1 LHEGDPVRKLPMP
14 LPNSSALR
22 LLALDAFVKVS
33 AMRASQVRGRVV
45 ANYFFAAERARWRP
59 LRPLSKASGAEL
71 VTARR
76 LGWLRERIEAEWAS

>member
-1 LHEGDPVRKLPMP
+1 MP

-22 LLALDAFVKVS
+22 LLALDAFAKAS
-33 AMRASQVRGRVV
+33 AVWASWWHSRVV
-45 ANYFFAAERARWRP
+45 ASSECGAAERARWRP